1 MMKCFAFFWFKWKEK
16 KKFEKSLMLFDSTS
30 FKGKKTHFYV
40 KVYELF
46 FYGQTINGN
55 TAVYNKILKNIK
67 FYYIIYF

>member
-46 FYGQTINGN
+46 FYGQTTLICKED
-55 TAVYNKILKNIK
+55 YK
-67 FYYIIYF
+67 YIEFV